1 MKLMEW
7 LKRPGQERTQD
18 EFGRQ
23 VGLSQG
29 RISQIAQNG
38 TSDLRTALD
47 IEAATGGLVT
57 LAELMMER
65 RSSTEPAPTETPPT
79 HANGEAA

>member
-7 LKRPGQERTQD
+7 LKEQGQGRTQD
-18 EFGRQ
+18 ELGRK

-38 TSDLRTALD
+38 TSDLRSALA
-47 IEAATGGLVT
+47 IQAATNEEVT
-57 LAELMMER
+57 LADLMRER
-65 RSSTEPAPTETPPT
+65 KKKRTQGASASETVR
-79 HANGEAA
+79 